1 MYPGPHALQRADQ
14 PAIVMGRSGE
24 TITYRELE
32 ARSNRLAHLLRAIGL
47 KRLDHY
53 AIFMENHPRF
63 IECCAAG
70 ERSSS
75 SPIAASISPTTN
87 ACDRSISRRSSP
99 ACQQGS
105 SIKPRSANATG
116 RGARAAFCEKRD
128 AETPWGGLPHHVGKR
143 PEQNPCALRR
153 PRLAASSEALDRDK
167 GPRLVPDRDD

>member
-1 MYPGPHALQRADQ
+1 MYTGKHAKLRPLQ
-14 PAIVMGRSGE
+14 PAFIMAGTGE
-24 TITYRELE
+24 AVTYRELE
-32 ARSNRLAHLLRAIGL
+32 ARCNALAHLFRKRGL

-87 ACDRSISRRSSP
+87 ARDRSISRRSSP

-116 RGARAAFCEKRD
+116 RGARTAFCEKRD
-128 AETPWGGLPHHVGKR
+128 AETRWGGLPHHVGKR
-143 PEQNPCALRR
+143 PGQNPRARRR
-153 PRLAASSEALDRDK
+153 PRSAASSEPRDRDK
-167 GPRLVPDRDD
+167 GPRLVSDRED